1 MGLFQQAIVDTPLAL
16 GLDKEMLAA
25 WPQRSPRPSA
35 QDRLRVLL
43 MLQLPWRGGNW
54 EHTRYLVEALDL
66 VARRHGRVHLE
77 LAVHAQQTGLSALPG
92 HLRVH
97 RCRLHRISRSTAA
110 AWGPEIAARLA
121 ARPEEDFCFLS
132 GAGEAALAADAWLL
146 LSDRFPLPLLPARPY
161 AVVVHDMLHLH
172 VPEAFHRAYFRNL
185 AQGAGPTLRHADRVI
200 VTSPGTWTD
209 VVRGYALD
217 PKQVALVPVACQ
229 PHRRF
234 AHLPCGFVP
243 LPRQDFLLNVS
254 NGSPHKGADLLL
266 RAYALLKARLKENT
280 PLLVVCGVNTE
291 YLSPSC
297 DAGGPPYWHH
307 CRRLF
312 QELGLAE
319 GRDVLFLGAVT
330 DIELK
335 DLYQRCQAVVHAAR
349 HDNGSYCLIEA
360 VWFGKPVVST
370 RYAAVEFLVERFGLE
385 DTLLVPLGDAA
396 ALAEGMLQARNRG
409 PVEEARLARFRDHLL
424 HPRFS
429 FEEYAEQV
437 HQLLVELASQGRSER
452 QAASP
457 ARRRGDR
464 TAPDSEP
471 LSRVVP
477 QASR

>member
-1 MGLFQQAIVDTPLAL
+1 LFQQAIVDTPLAL
-16 GLDKEMLAA
+16 GLDREMLAA

-35 QDRLRVLL
+35 QDPLRVLL

-54 EHTRYLVEALDL
+54 EHTRSLVEALDL

-77 LAVHAQQTGLSALPG
+77 LAVHAEQTGLAALPS

-110 AWGPEIAARLA
+110 AWGPEIAARLV
-121 ARPEEDFCFLS
+121 ARSEDHFSFLS
-132 GAGEAALAADAWLL
+132 GAGEAALAADAWLVL
-146 LSDRFPLPLLPARPY
+146 TDRFPLPLLPARPY

-185 AQGAGPTLRHADRVI
+185 AQGTGPTLRHAERVI
-200 VTSPGTWTD
+200 VTSPGTRAD
-209 VVRGYALD
+209 IIRGYALD
-217 PKQVALVPVACQ
+217 PKQVELVPVACQ

-234 AHLPCGFVP
+234 AHLPRGFVP

-254 NGSPHKGADLLL
+254 NASPHKGADLLL
-266 RAYALLKARLKENT
+266 RAYALLKARLKEKT

-297 DAGGPPYWHH
+297 HAGGPPYWHH

-312 QELGLAE
+312 QELELAE
-319 GRDVLFLGAVT
+319 DRNVVFLGAVT

-360 VWFGKPVVST
+360 AWFGKPVVST
-370 RYAAVEFLVERFGLE
+370 CYPAVEFLVERFGLE
-385 DTLLVPLGDAA
+385 DAILVPLGDAA

-409 PVEEARLARFRDHLL
+409 PVEEARLVRFRDHLL

-437 HQLLVELASQGRSER
+437 HELLVELASQGRSER
-452 QAASP
+452 QAACP
-457 ARRRGDR
+457 AHRRAVLPTLGSDALPR
-464 TAPDSEP
+464 A
-471 LSRVVP
+471 VP